1 MIKKYSYNNDK
12 DTFLTPHFQVGEFR
26 SYSDDWGR
34 LTTDDILIDENLPI
48 ILEKIFEALNC
59 SLIHVTSGY
68 RSNDFDEAIGGFLG
82 YHSKGQA
89 ADIICYAQDG
99 SVIDPKNVCIT
110 AENLGILGIGYGGS
124 YTHID
129 TRDWKSFFDETNGAV
144 NIASWYDYFGIA
156 RPVAPTPEPKPE
168 PVHEPTPDVNENTY
182 TVAEGDCL
190 SVIGERLGLN
200 WQEIAQINGI
210 CEPYIIYPGQVLKL
224 PNGTQ
229 NNEIWYTVVEG
240 DCLSIIANNFGVD
253 MQQIINFNNIENP
266 DLIYPGQSL
275 RIR

>member
-26 SYSDDWGR
+26 SYSDDWGK
-34 LTTDDILIDENLPI
+34 LTTDDILIDDNLPI
-48 ILEKIFEALNC
+48 ILEKIFEALDC
-59 SLIHVTSGY
+59 SSIIITSGY
-68 RSNDFDEAIGGFLG
+68 RSNDFDMYLGGFLG

-99 SVIDPKNVCIT
+99 SVIDSQTVCIT
-110 AENLGILGIGYGGS
+110 AENLGILGIGYGNG

-144 NIASWYDYFGIA
+144 NITSWYDYFCIA
-156 RPVAPTPEPKPE
+156 RPVVPQP
-168 PVHEPTPDVNENTY
+168 EPTPQEPISNENTY

-190 SVIGERLGLN
+190 SIIGERLGLN

-210 CEPYIIYPGQVLKL
+210 CEPYTIYPGQVLKL
-224 PNGTQ
+224 SNGTQ
-229 NNEIWYTVVEG
+229 NNEIWYTVVDG

-266 DLIYPGQSL
+266 DLIYPGQNL